1 MVEVMILSIVVSVI
15 IVEIKSTRSPR
26 HVGNVCLEEEL
37 GVCTMLYALA
47 IHWDSSTVECGGGL
61 QIASIMNHAM
71 GVPLRLNTAH
81 CLFLVIS
88 RPQHSTSSSIII
100 CNGH

>member
-1 MVEVMILSIVVSVI
+1 MDNSLSDVRLVKCFPIKAIVVSIMVEVMILSIVVSVI

-47 IHWDSSTVECGGGL
+47 IHWDSSTV
-61 QIASIMNHAM
+61 H
-71 GVPLRLNTAH
+71 
-81 CLFLVIS
+81 
-88 RPQHSTSSSIII
+88 
-100 CNGH
+100 